1 MRLLS
6 HFHCPIPFGRKTLEE
21 HGEPAAT
28 RRRTSA
34 QCRSDPLDSASYDGD
49 HARQTRAHRLAPG
62 PAPTARSHSFGLAS
76 ADYARLKVMTFRV
89 LVKIAFVDGSDQDV
103 PINVQA
109 NDETGVRR
117 LVTPEYMNNV
127 TDDWGVPIA
136 NVTVVKAEAREK

>member
-1 MRLLS
+1 
-6 HFHCPIPFGRKTLEE
+6 
-21 HGEPAAT
+21 
-28 RRRTSA
+28 
-34 QCRSDPLDSASYDGD
+34 
-49 HARQTRAHRLAPG
+49 
-62 PAPTARSHSFGLAS
+62 
-76 ADYARLKVMTFRV
+76 MTFRV